1 MRKRALAAIF
11 CLAWLADSAW
21 ALGLGDIQVYSALNQ
36 PLRAEISLFAV
47 KPGEVPLINAQL
59 ASDEAFARAG
69 IERLP
74 VLGDLRFRV
83 VEGDSPD
90 QAILQVST
98 LQSVREPFVSML
110 LEVSWPDGRLVR
122 EYTLLLDPPVIASGQ
137 VTRQP
142 QSSFSQPVYEGGYA
156 GADQPPRAAAAAGG
170 RSYGPVR
177 AQETLWSI
185 AYALRPDDSISMNQM
200 MQAIY
205 EANPEAFDGSISR
218 IRAGSMLRIPSVD
231 EIRGTDPSQARREVA
246 RERRGSTPRPAPATV
261 DDLAPVAK
269 APAPAERPPAKA
281 PQGELRLSP
290 AEAPASPAA
299 DAAAQSP
306 AQMPAETEAAEAS
319 APPAA
324 AAAPVAP
331 KTAAPIE
338 IRDNSAK
345 ALELLATHAREHAA
359 RQTASDQLAAETAQA
374 AAPVPAPAPAP
385 AETAKP
391 AEAAAP
397 EPAAAP
403 PAEPATPA
411 APASPAATSPFV
423 DEAAPADAAAAPAA
437 STTPPAP
444 AEEAPPPAVDVTA
457 PASAPPPVAQVDEA
471 LPGAGAETAAALNPL
486 MLGLGAVAVLLLL
499 LAAARLRQQRARKA
513 SVPIA
518 PIVLSKVE
526 EASEPLFAGKQET
539 PARPA
544 PGMGD
549 TLRTKVEPAV
559 ARTVETTL
567 HSTLPPE
574 QTTRQFMAVSTP
586 EPAPVMPSM
595 VEPAAP
601 GANDPY
607 ADVLGEVDI
616 HIAYGLYDEAARLL
630 QDPLAKSPERK
641 DLHLKLLE
649 VYFSANMAREFEAQA
664 GKLRA
669 LVAGAADPDWEKA
682 CIMGRQLCPESALF
696 AGSAGMGGSLSTG
709 ADLDISSMLGGETL
723 TPAAPA
729 APKAVERAA
738 PPAASEAPPSLDLDL
753 SGFELG
759 VSDADG
765 AKAAA
770 ATPAAPV
777 PDTGGNTLDFNL
789 DDFKLD
795 APAPA
800 AASKPAPTAAA
811 PADSGLDIDLSD
823 FDVGTSE
830 TASVPTADQS
840 GDVAIDDLLSPE
852 HEAGEGQ
859 ADTRLDLARAY
870 LDMGEPAMAQS
881 LLQEVIAQGNAAQK
895 QEAQELLGRIGTG

>member
-11 CLAWLADSAW
+11 CLAWFADSAW
-21 ALGLGDIQVYSALNQ
+21 ALGLGDVQVYSALNQ
-36 PLRAEISLFAV
+36 PLQAEISLFAV
-47 KPGEVPLINAQL
+47 KPGEIPLISVQL

-69 IERLP
+69 VERLP

-83 VEGDSPD
+83 VEGRSPD

-110 LEVSWPDGRLVR
+110 LDVSWPDGRLVR

-137 VTRQP
+137 VARQP
-142 QSSFSQPVYEGGYA
+142 QSSFSQPGYDSGYA
-156 GADQPPRAAAAAGG
+156 GADLQPHATAAAGG

-218 IRAGSMLRIPSVD
+218 IRAGSMLRIPSAD

-246 RERRGSTPRPAPATV
+246 RERRASTPRPAPVTV
-261 DDLAPVAK
+261 DDVSPVAK
-269 APAPAERPPAKA
+269 APAPAESAPAKA

-290 AEAPASPAA
+290 AESPASSAA
-299 DAAAQSP
+299 DSAAESAAA
-306 AQMPAETEAAEAS
+306 MPDEAETAEVA
-319 APPAA
+319 APPTET
-324 AAAPVAP
+324 AAPVAP
-331 KTAAPIE
+331 RRAGPIE

-359 RQTASDQLAAETAQA
+359 RQTASDQLAAETAEA
-374 AAPVPAPAPAP
+374 ATPAPAPIPAP
-385 AETAKP
+385 AEPAKP
-391 AEAAAP
+391 AEVTAP
-397 EPAAAP
+397 EPAAP
-403 PAEPATPA
+403 QPAEAATPA

-437 STTPPAP
+437 PVEA
-444 AEEAPPPAVDVTA
+444 APPPAVDVTA
-457 PASAPPPVAQVDEA
+457 PESAAPVSQVDEA
-471 LPGAGAETAAALNPL
+471 LPSAGAEPAAALNPL
-486 MLGLGAVAVLLLL
+486 MLGLGAAAVLLLV

-513 SVPIA
+513 STPIA

-526 EASEPLFAGKQET
+526 EAPEPLFAGKQAAPT
-539 PARPA
+539 RPA

-549 TLRTKVEPAV
+549 TLRTKAEPAV
-559 ARTVETTL
+559 ARTVEATVQ
-567 HSTLPPE
+567 STLPPE

-586 EPAPVMPSM
+586 EPAPVMPAM
-595 VEPAAP
+595 VESAAP

-630 QDPLAKSPERK
+630 QDPLAKSPARK

-669 LVAGAADPDWEKA
+669 LVPGAADPDWEKA
-682 CIMGRQLCPESALF
+682 CIMGRQLCPDSTLF
-696 AGSAGMGGSLSTG
+696 AGSAGAGGSLSTG
-709 ADLDISSMLGGETL
+709 ADLDISSMMGGETL
-723 TPAAPA
+723 APTAPAAPA
-729 APKAVERAA
+729 TRTAAAGTAA
-738 PPAASEAPPSLDLDL
+738 PPPATEAPASLDLDL

-759 VSDADG
+759 VGGAVDS
-765 AKAAA
+765 AKAA
-770 ATPAAPV
+770 TAAPA
-777 PDTGGNTLDFNL
+777 PDTGNTLDFNL
-789 DDFKLD
+789 EDFKLD
-795 APAPA
+795 TAAPTAEPKPAPA
-800 AASKPAPTAAA
+800 AAQ
-811 PADSGLDIDLSD
+811 ADSSLDIDLSD
-823 FDVGTSE
+823 FDVGTTE
-830 TASVPTADQS
+830 TAGAPAPDKG

-852 HEAGEGQ
+852 LEAGEGQ